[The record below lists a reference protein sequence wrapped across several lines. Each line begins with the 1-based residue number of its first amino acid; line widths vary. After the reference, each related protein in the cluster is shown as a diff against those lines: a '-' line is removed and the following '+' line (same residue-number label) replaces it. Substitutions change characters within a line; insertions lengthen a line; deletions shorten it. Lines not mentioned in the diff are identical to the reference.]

1 MSPQRTKLK
10 KVTLLEGEGIEQ
22 FLKVVHDKEYSMMK
36 VLVYIF
42 RVIGY
47 LFDKMTKTWAE

>member
-36 VLVYIF
+36 VLVYFF

-47 LFDKMTKTWAE
+47 LFDKMTKTWQE